1 MATLTAKTNLT
12 VSGIVA
18 DDIALD
24 VTMSPTVTEGG
35 VTSKTLTSARNT
47 GTALTVVT
55 AAYHAVGTV
64 IYLRNMSSTENMEVE
79 LTAGTTHVFL
89 KPLTWAVFPWEAA
102 TDIKVWSTNSS
113 EVPTVE
119 VGIFSTGE

>member
-1 MATLTAKTNLT
+1 MATLTAQAKLT
-12 VSGIVA
+12 VSDIVA
-18 DDIALD
+18 DAIALD
-24 VTMSPTVTEGG
+24 ISMTPTVTEGG
-35 VTSKTLTSARNT
+35 ITSKTLTSARNT

-79 LTAGTTHVFL
+79 LTAGTTHVYL

-102 TDIKVWSTNSS
+102 TDIKIWSSNST